1 MIGIDSFSDEYYE
14 IVHLT
19 EDVDVS
25 GFVSNKGYGLEVYLK
40 RYALGDE
47 LANISRTY
55 LVLDKSTKQI
65 AAYFTL
71 RTGLITVSR
80 GFLKGFDAYTGI
92 ELANF
97 AVNDSYRE
105 VHEVIPRFGAHIFY
119 QFILPLTLEIS
130 KYVGAAYLYIYAL
143 PDDRLMA
150 HYETMGFEHTSEK
163 MKRFIYRH
171 VKPVYDEGCMFMWQK
186 IV

>member
-1 MIGIDSFSDEYYE
+1 MMGLDRFSDGYYE
-14 IVHLT
+14 LIHLT
-19 EDVDVS
+19 EDVDLS
-25 GFVSNKGYGLEVYLK
+25 GFASKKGYGLEVYLK
-40 RYALGDE
+40 KYALDDE
-47 LANISRTY
+47 ELKMARTY
-55 LVLDKSTKQI
+55 LVLDASTKQI

-80 GFLKGFDAYTGI
+80 GLFKGFDAYTGI

-105 VHEVIPRFGAHIFY
+105 VHEVIPRFGSYVFS
-119 QFILPLTLEIS
+119 QFVFPLVLEIT
-130 KYVGAAYLYIYAL
+130 KYVGAAYLYIFAL

-171 VKPVYDEGCMFMWQK
+171 VKPVYDEGCTFMWQK
-186 IV
+186 L

>member
-1 MIGIDSFSDEYYE
+1 MIKIDSFSDEYYE

-19 EDVDVS
+19 RDIDVS
-25 GFVSNKGYGLEVYLK
+25 GFISNKGYGLEVYLK
-40 RYALGDE
+40 KYALDDE

-55 LVLDKSTKQI
+55 LVLDRNTKQI

-97 AVNDSYRE
+97 AVNDAFRE
-105 VHEVIPRFGAHIFY
+105 VHEVIPKFGAHIFY

-143 PDDRLMA
+143 SEDRLMA
-150 HYETMGFEHTSEK
+150 HYETMGFEHTTKK
-163 MKRFIYRH
+163 MKKFIYRH
-171 VKPVYDEGCMFMWQK
+171 VKPVYDSGCTFMWQK
-186 IV
+186 L